1 VVVIRL
7 VEKNQNYIM
16 DITGMTHEGQG
27 VGKVNG
33 FTVFV
38 EGAIEGESVE
48 VKIIKVAKNYGV
60 GKLVNILKP
69 SGERTSPFCKV
80 YKRCGGCSLQ
90 HADYGYQLRF
100 KTDVV
105 RESLKRIGKLEDVTV
120 HPTIGMQEPFRY
132 RNKAQ
137 YPIAQI
143 NGKPAI
149 GLYARRSHDVVEFE
163 ECSIQDVISD
173 RVRSIVREFIA
184 DNRISIHNES
194 SGKGII
200 RHVMTRIGFK
210 TGEVMVVIVING
222 NDLPARQDLIDRLI
236 SNVKGIKSI
245 ILNINTK
252 NTNVVLGEKN
262 KTIYGDDTINDYI
275 GKYVFKIS
283 ALSFFQVN
291 PVQTEILYNKALE
304 YAALT
309 GNETVFDLY
318 SGIGTISL
326 FLSEHAGKTITLD
339 VPAMAVEGRTMVPLR
354 FISESLGA
362 SVQWSGKLRRIDITA
377 DHIPPAQRSLSQ
389 VMVNISVDDEG
400 QVHPDIRKTAG
411 RNDDTY
417 SYYLKLM
424 DQPKLAGK
432 TVGIVYDYVGMR
444 VVDGPVEKDG
454 ITWWKLEG
462 HGKSGWADE
471 RCLTEL
477 EGEWNS
483 QVESAIAWAIENIG
497 KTDYNYRCLGFVQD
511 AYKNGGLT
519 LAGAPL
525 GTAKKAATA
534 FKAEANKDK
543 IVPRGAAVFYNW
555 EGTLGNTTQ
564 NWGHVGIALQTG
576 KYDEIDVINALDY
589 VCVESGGYLAHAMNM
604 DYIGWAWI
612 FKKN

>member
-1 VVVIRL
+1 MFRKVFTIVLVMFILLWEKINITQYKPILWRWIYLKNLKRVVLICSAMLLALFFLLSPVCPSYAASSEDPIKVFINGTALVMDVPPVQKEGRTLVPIRAIGEAL
-7 VEKNQNYIM
+7 M
-16 DITGMTHEGQG
+16 A
-27 VGKVNG
+27 KVDW
-33 FTVFV
+33 
-38 EGAIEGESVE
+38 EGAT
-48 VKIIKVAKNYGV
+48 KK
-60 GKLVNILKP
+60 
-69 SGERTSPFCKV
+69 
-80 YKRCGGCSLQ
+80 
-90 HADYGYQLRF
+90 
-100 KTDVV
+100 
-105 RESLKRIGKLEDVTV
+105 VTV
-120 HPTIGMQEPFRY
+120 TLG
-132 RNKAQ
+132 
-137 YPIAQI
+137 
-143 NGKPAI
+143 
-149 GLYARRSHDVVEFE
+149 D
-163 ECSIQDVISD
+163 
-173 RVRSIVREFIA
+173 
-184 DNRISIHNES
+184 
-194 SGKGII
+194 
-200 RHVMTRIGFK
+200 K
-210 TGEVMVVIVING
+210 T
-222 NDLPARQDLIDRLI
+222 
-236 SNVKGIKSI
+236 
-245 ILNINTK
+245 
-252 NTNVVLGEKN
+252 
-262 KTIYGDDTINDYI
+262 
-275 GKYVFKIS
+275 
-283 ALSFFQVN
+283 
-291 PVQTEILYNKALE
+291 VQ
-304 YAALT
+304 
-309 GNETVFDLY
+309 
-318 SGIGTISL
+318 L
-326 FLSEHAGKTITLD
+326 FLGSKTAYVNGKTITLD